1 MALLRKM
8 TCNFFAYVH
17 QHMQYLSHVCVCQ
30 FFGVY
35 IDLGVCICM
44 RYACIGWRRSVG
56 HQTCHELIPHMSR
69 NHLIV
74 TNPYMRYACTGWR
87 RSVGHQTCHE
97 LIPHMSRNHLIV
109 TNPYMRYACT
119 GWRRCVGCLK
129 GLVSFR
135 KRATNF
141 KALVLKMTYK
151 DKAPYDATPPCMH

>member
-87 RSVGHQTCHE
+87 R
-97 LIPHMSRNHLIV
+97 
-109 TNPYMRYACT
+109 
-119 GWRRCVGCLK
+119 CVGCLK